1 MHGGIGT
8 SLNKIE
14 DIEKISRP
22 LKIKLG
28 AINDTVQQM
37 AMDILWSDPSANDET
52 LGMSWNQ
59 TRDPAKQNNIMHY
72 GPDIVEKFI
81 NTNQVSMIIRGH
93 QNCADAIDHFA
104 ARQLVTITSCAN
116 YAGQNNDA
124 CFLLIQ
130 KRLVVSPKIIKPLG
144 SGTPWQQ
151 IPVSDIPEAANS
163 SVRRA
168 LTPQRERRDQI

>member
-28 AINDTVQQM
+28 SINDTVQQM
-37 AMDILWSDPSANDET
+37 AMDILWSDPSASDDV

-59 TRDPAKQNNIMHY
+59 IRDPVKQNNIMNY

-93 QNCADAIDHFA
+93 QNCVDAIDHFA
-104 ARQLVTITSCAN
+104 AR
-116 YAGQNNDA
+116 
-124 CFLLIQ
+124 
-130 KRLVVSPKIIKPLG
+130 
-144 SGTPWQQ
+144 
-151 IPVSDIPEAANS
+151 
-163 SVRRA
+163 
-168 LTPQRERRDQI
+168 

>member
-1 MHGGIGT
+1 MPLGAIVNDKATSTKIFCVHGGIGT

-37 AMDILWSDPSANDET
+37 AMDILWSDPSASDDV

-81 NTNQVSMIIRGH
+81 NTN
-93 QNCADAIDHFA
+93 
-104 ARQLVTITSCAN
+104 
-116 YAGQNNDA
+116 
-124 CFLLIQ
+124 
-130 KRLVVSPKIIKPLG
+130 
-144 SGTPWQQ
+144 
-151 IPVSDIPEAANS
+151 
-163 SVRRA
+163 
-168 LTPQRERRDQI
+168 